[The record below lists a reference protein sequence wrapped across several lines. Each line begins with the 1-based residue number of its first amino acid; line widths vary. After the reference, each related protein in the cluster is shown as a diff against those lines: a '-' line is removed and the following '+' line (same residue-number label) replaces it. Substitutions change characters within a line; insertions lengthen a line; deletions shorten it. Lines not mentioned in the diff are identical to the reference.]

1 MRHIH
6 LRCKISISLV
16 FVSSNGGRKTPLFKP
31 KCISVNRFCI
41 LMLRTCYLYYIIL
54 HWKSYQPDTHP
65 SVFGLHWL
73 LSEIPGSLVAKCS
86 TVFNM
91 VPAVAQ
97 GHRSEGL
104 RFDPGPPWSTWR
116 SVLGRDTEPVIAHD
130 GSSISVWVC
139 VRVVI
144 AAVEQVVWISQ
155 CHTKHYIYKNIEIL
169 HYIHA
174 KVKSLHIVL
183 TQYWL

>member
-54 HWKSYQPDTHP
+54 RWKSYQPDTHP

-73 LSEIPGSLVAKCS
+73 LSEIPGSLAAKCS

-139 VRVVI
+139 ESGYRCCW
-144 AAVEQVVWISQ
+144 AGGLNLTMSYE
-155 CHTKHYIYKNIEIL
+155 T
-169 HYIHA
+169 
-174 KVKSLHIVL
+174 SLI
-183 TQYWL
+183 